1 MFNSSCVGVKEQI
14 KPTMLP
20 IRKSFVLSLLLLV
33 LRLLLLLLV
42 LVEEDVEDDVEDE
55 DDDIFLFKFD
65 VGKDGV

>member
-1 MFNSSCVGVKEQI
+1 MFNSSCVRVKEQI

-20 IRKSFVLSLLLLV
+20 IRKSFVLSLLLL
-33 LRLLLLLLV
+33 LLLLLLLV
-42 LVEEDVEDDVEDE
+42 EEDAEDDVEDE